1 MKTLPSSF
9 PGYHSSTKESAPA
22 EQRAANQV
30 PVTLS
35 TVGVGLGAKP
45 PRGQQTALTRVPQRT
60 APAWHI
66 RSVLSS
72 GAAPP
77 RATLAAHCNTG
88 LAMAAPRADDDYD
101 YLFKGVLP

>member
-1 MKTLPSSF
+1 MWF
-9 PGYHSSTKESAPA
+9 PEYHSLEEPKLH
-22 EQRAANQV
+22 RR
-30 PVTLS
+30 
-35 TVGVGLGAKP
+35 TVRYASPRRLHHAWVGLGSGAKP

-72 GAAPP
+72 GKVAP
-77 RATLAAHCNTG
+77 RAKLAAHCNTG